1 MRYKRAGLK
10 FVLSLAA
17 LLPALTLAG
26 TTTPAPAHNAL
37 PSLGDS
43 ASEDL
48 GLTPER
54 KLGDRIMREIRR
66 DPDYLDDPLL
76 LAYLQSL
83 WNPLVR
89 ASRDQGQ
96 IGSDLDQQFA
106 LEIFLV
112 RDRSINAFALP
123 GGYVGVHTGLI
134 GMTSSRDELA
144 SVLAHELSHVTQRHI
159 ARGLT
164 NNKRQS
170 LISMATMIVGVLA
183 ASRGGVSTDAA
194 NAVLVGGQAV
204 AAQGQLNF
212 SRDMEREAD
221 RIGYSVLNGA
231 GFAGAGM
238 VSMFEKLAQSS
249 RLNDNGNFPYLRS
262 HPLTSERLGE
272 ARSRQGPG
280 PGASSTNT
288 EAQVARALEH
298 TVAQAYAR
306 VVGDTRVDSLRR
318 AQALD
323 NSGCDAAGISRTT
336 SSSTAAL
343 THDTL
348 LACVHSAWAS
358 HHLRDWERSDTAW
371 ARAVEL
377 LTGAPESADRA
388 HAKRWLDLMQVQSLL
403 ERGEPRRAGKVLDSY
418 ASPTGKPLADRAVG
432 LLKAQ
437 LALAT
442 LRDKSALQAS
452 ADELQQQVVLNA
464 QDALAWSH
472 LSRLWTAL
480 DQRLRAVRAEAESR
494 YALGDLTG
502 AIDRLRSGQSL
513 VRSGQEQDFIE
524 ASVID
529 ARLRALESEQRQLML
544 EQRGSY

>member
-1 MRYKRAGLK
+1 
-10 FVLSLAA
+10 V
-17 LLPALTLAG
+17 PAS
-26 TTTPAPAHNAL
+26 APVTQNTHNAL

-43 ASEDL
+43 VSEDL

-54 KLGDRIMREIRR
+54 KLGDRVMREIRR

-76 LAYLQSL
+76 LTYIQSL
-83 WNPLVR
+83 WDPLVR

-96 IGSDLDQQFA
+96 LVPDIDQQFA

-144 SVLAHELSHVTQRHI
+144 AVLAHELSHVTQRHI

-183 ASRGGVSTDAA
+183 ASRGGASTDAA

-221 RIGYSVLNGA
+221 RIGYSVLNRA
-231 GFAGAGM
+231 GFAAPGM
-238 VSMFEKLAQSS
+238 VSMFEKLALSS
-249 RLNDNGNFPYLRS
+249 RLNDSGNFPYLRS

-272 ARSRQGPG
+272 ARSRMGPG
-280 PGASSTNT
+280 PGASSPHT
-288 EAQVARALEH
+288 EHLAPRTLEH

-306 VVGDTRVDSLRR
+306 VVGDTRVESLRR

-323 NSGCDAAGISRTT
+323 GSGCDADSIGRSP
-336 SSSTAAL
+336 SSITAAPL
-343 THDTL
+343 YDTLHDTV
-348 LACVHSAWAS
+348 LACVQSAWAS
-358 HHLRDWERSDTAW
+358 RYLRDWDRADTALS
-371 ARAVEL
+371 RALEL
-377 LTGAPESADRA
+377 LSPTKESADATR
-388 HAKRWLDLMQVQSLL
+388 AKRWLDLMQVQSLL
-403 ERGEPRRAGKVLDSY
+403 ERGEPRRAKLLLDPY
-418 ASPTGKPLADRAVG
+418 ATSTVKPLADRAVW

-437 LALAT
+437 VALAPPQN
-442 LRDKSALQAS
+442 KSALQAS
-452 ADELQQQVVLNA
+452 ADELQLQVVSNPK
-464 QDALAWSH
+464 DASAWTH
-472 LSRLWTAL
+472 LSRLWAAL
-480 DQRLRAVRAEAESR
+480 DQRLRAIRADAESR

-502 AIDRLRSGQSL
+502 AIDRLRSGQTV
-513 VRSGQEQDFIE
+513 VRSGQERDFIE

-529 ARLRALESEQRQLML
+529 ARLRALESEQRLLLL
-544 EQRGSY
+544 EQRGSQ